1 MLDGK
6 SSNRGEHM
14 YGKWDDEDEREFQ
27 QVTQAACQAEAE
39 KLKKKKEAFVKA
51 PIQLA
56 GHVARALREPK
67 TFIWLWLLYLSWK
80 TGSKT
85 VSLSNV
91 ELRKWRISRDTKRRA
106 LGALERAGLLKIE
119 WRSGRS
125 VLVTLLH

>member
-6 SSNRGEHM
+6 SADRGEHM

-27 QVTQAACQAEAE
+27 QFAQAACQPSPE
-39 KLKKKKEAFVKA
+39 KLKKRKEAFVKV

-56 GHVARALREPK
+56 GHVAEAVREPK

-85 VSLSNV
+85 VALPNA
-91 ELRKWRISRDTKRRA
+91 ELRKWRDQPRHKATRPRRA
-106 LGALERAGLLKIE
+106 GAC
-119 WRSGRS
+119 RS
-125 VLVTLLH
+125 TEN